1 MPASTEPAP
10 TPSPGAHPSGAQ
22 PSSSAQPSPG
32 PQPSPGARS
41 TGRRPGPGRDWRTWP
56 AALKTSAAFGCVGLV
71 LLLAGIVS
79 GATPVLVA
87 ATTSGSL
94 SLISAL
100 VWRAQ
105 LIEAWRSEKG
115 RPTRQW

>member
-1 MPASTEPAP
+1 MAAPLSPA
-10 TPSPGAHPSGAQ
+10 
-22 PSSSAQPSPG
+22 
-32 PQPSPGARS
+32 AR
-41 TGRRPGPGRDWRTWP
+41 RPPGPGRDWRTWP
-56 AALKTSAAFGCVGLV
+56 AALKTSTAFGLVGFVMLV
-71 LLLAGIVS
+71 AGIVS
-79 GATPVLVA
+79 GARPVLVV
-87 ATTSGSL
+87 ATTLGSA